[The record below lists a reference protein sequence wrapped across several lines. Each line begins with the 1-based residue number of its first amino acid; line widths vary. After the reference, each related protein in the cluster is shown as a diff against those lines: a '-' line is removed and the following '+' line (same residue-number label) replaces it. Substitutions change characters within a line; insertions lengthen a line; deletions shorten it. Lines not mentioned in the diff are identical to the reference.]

1 MIMMRSLTL
10 TLALVLALD
19 AGAGAVAPAANAGA
33 TPEGLDALRRDAYDA
48 AYNMD
53 YERAVELFRQA
64 LATDPNDP
72 AALRGTASV
81 AWLRILFL
89 RGTVLVEDYMG
100 RMSTEDVKMPDPPS
114 DLDKAFQ
121 QNIDRAI
128 VLAEKA
134 VDQRF
139 NDPSSHYDLSAS
151 LGLAASY
158 AGTIK
163 GSMWSAMRLA
173 RRAVS
178 EGQTVLRLDKARKDA
193 GLIVGTY
200 RYIVSQ
206 IPAGL
211 RWLAYIV
218 GFEGGKNEGIRQIE
232 EAAGYSSDVR
242 TDARFALVLLYNREK
257 RYADAVSVLRSLQ
270 KSYPRNRLL
279 PLEEASTELRAN
291 RPAEALK
298 ILDEAM
304 ARLGRDDRPRMPGE
318 EVRWFLK
325 RGIARQQLGLLDQAE
340 ADLKAGLSGTETRSW
355 VIARVHIELGKV
367 HDLRGDRAKAK
378 SRYEIGLAR
387 ARAAGDEGAIAEATR
402 LLGKPYKQ

>member
-1 MIMMRSLTL
+1 MMRSPTA
-10 TLALVLALD
+10 TLALVLVLVL
-19 AGAGAVAPAANAGA
+19 GGGTVAPSARAADA
-33 TPEGLDALRRDAYDA
+33 PKGLDVLRREAYDA

-53 YERAVELFRQA
+53 YDRAVELFGQV
-64 LATDPNDP
+64 LAADPNDP
-72 AALRGTASV
+72 AALRGAASA

-89 RGTVLVEDYMG
+89 RGTVLVEDYLG
-100 RMSTEDVKMPDPPS
+100 RVSTEDVKLPDPPA

-121 QNIDRAI
+121 QSIDKAI
-128 VLAEKA
+128 SLAEKA

-139 NDPSSHYDLSAS
+139 NDPSSHYDLSAG

-178 EGQTVLRLDKARKDA
+178 EGQTVLKLDKARKDA
-193 GLIVGTY
+193 GLVVGTY

-218 GFEGGKNEGIRQIE
+218 GFEGGKDQGIRQIE
-232 EAAGYSSDVR
+232 EAARYSSDVQ

-257 RYADAVSVLRSLQ
+257 RYADAVTALRSLQ
-270 KSYPRNRLL
+270 TSYPRNRLL
-279 PLEEASTELRAN
+279 ALEEASTELRAN
-291 RPAEALK
+291 RPAGALK
-298 ILDEAM
+298 VLDRTM
-304 ARLGRDDRPRMPGE
+304 PRLEQDDRPRMPGE
-318 EVRWFLK
+318 EVRWLLK
-325 RGIARQQLGLLDQAE
+325 RGIARQQLGMLDEAE
-340 ADLKAGLSGTETRSW
+340 ADLIACLSGKETRSW

-367 HDLRGDRAKAK
+367 RDLRGDRAKAK
-378 SRYEIGLAR
+378 SGYEIGLAR
-387 ARAAGDEGAIAEATR
+387 ARAAGDEDAISEATR
-402 LLGKPYKQ
+402 LLAKPYRK

>member
-1 MIMMRSLTL
+1 MTIMRSPAVM
-10 TLALVLALD
+10 LALVLVL
-19 AGAGAVAPAANAGA
+19 GAGTVAPAAPSVAA
-33 TPEGLDALRRDAYDA
+33 PKGLEALRRDAYDA

-64 LATDPNDP
+64 LAADPNDP
-72 AALRGTASV
+72 AALRGAASV

-100 RMSTEDVKMPDPPS
+100 RMSTDDVKMPDPPA
-114 DLDKAFQ
+114 DLDKSFQ
-121 QNIDRAI
+121 QHIDRA
-128 VLAEKA
+128 VSLAEKA

-139 NDPSSHYDLSAS
+139 DDPSSHYDLSAG

-178 EGQTVLRLDKARKDA
+178 EGQTVLKLDKGRKEA

-218 GFEGGKNEGIRQIE
+218 GFEGGKDEGIRQIE
-232 EAAGYSSDVR
+232 EAARYSSDAQ

-257 RYADAVSVLRSLQ
+257 RYADAVTAIRSLE

-298 ILDEAM
+298 VLDEAM
-304 ARLGRDDRPRMPGE
+304 PRLGRDDRPRMAGE

-325 RGIARQQLGLLDQAE
+325 RGIARRQLGMLNEAE
-340 ADLKAGLSGTETRSW
+340 ADLRAGLSGKETRSW
-355 VIARVHIELGKV
+355 VIARVHLELGKV
-367 HDLRGDRAKAK
+367 YDLRGDRAKAK
-378 SRYEIGLAR
+378 SEYEIGLAR
-387 ARAAGDEGAIAEATR
+387 ARAAGDEEAVSEATR
-402 LLGKPYKQ
+402 LLAKPYSK